1 MSKGNSPEMSA
12 DLERKTTVGIIQTGR
27 LGGSL
32 GVKYGE
38 YPQMFMD
45 LFEGEPF
52 DYIVYPAIEGKLP
65 KHPLECDAWVITG
78 SKHGVYEDFD
88 WIKPLEVFIRK
99 LIASGQPTVGV
110 CFGHQIM
117 AQAMGGKVE
126 KFSGGWCVG
135 RISYA
140 DIANNAEAN
149 LLAFHQDQVITPPK
163 NTDVWLTSDFCLN
176 AGLKYSP
183 TCFSL
188 QPHPEHTLPFLVDLI
203 NQRRGIQ
210 LSVEVAD
217 NGLASLAASNDQ
229 QQYGG
234 WIAEILKGERRI

>member
-1 MSKGNSPEMSA
+1 MSS

-38 YPQMFMD
+38 YPDMFMD
-45 LFEGEPF
+45 LFDGEPF
-52 DYIVYPAIEGKLP
+52 EYVTYAAIDKQLP

-88 WIKPLEVFIRK
+88 WIKPLEVLIRK
-99 LIASGQPTVGV
+99 LIASGQPTIGV

-126 KFSGGWCVG
+126 KFSGGWSIG
-135 RISYA
+135 RVPYK
-140 DIANNAEAN
+140 DLLNNREAR
-149 LLAFHQDQVITPPK
+149 LLSFHQDQIVRPPERAELI
-163 NTDVWLTSDFCLN
+163 LTSEFCKY

-183 TCFSL
+183 DCLSL
-188 QPHPEHTLPFLVDLI
+188 QAHPEHTLPFMVDLI
-203 NQRRGIQ
+203 NQRRGVQ
-210 LSVEVAD
+210 LSEALAD
-217 NGLASLAASNDQ
+217 DGLTSLAGPNDQ
-229 QQYGG
+229 QQYGH
-234 WIAEILKGERRI
+234 WMADILKGERRI